1 MQAALTYA
9 IAALVAVAATIWG
22 INALI
27 SHADKGGYSRCVA
40 EVKTNEAEHLAKS
53 VGAINEAFSKVQ
65 ILEDE
70 LGDYQDGK
78 ASPSLERTLLNHKL
92 RNDKSKLY
100 CSPVSSSY
108 NSH

>member
-1 MQAALTYA
+1 MQAALPYA

-92 RNDKSKLY
+92 RNDKKSK
-100 CSPVSSSY
+100 
-108 NSH
+108 